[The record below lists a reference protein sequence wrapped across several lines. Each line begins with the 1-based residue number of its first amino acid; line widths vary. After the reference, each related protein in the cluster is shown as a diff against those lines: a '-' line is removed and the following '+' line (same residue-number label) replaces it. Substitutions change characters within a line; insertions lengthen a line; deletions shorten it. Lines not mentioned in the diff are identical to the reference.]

1 MFKEKT
7 AKWLLP
13 IMALG
18 VVYGDL
24 GTSPLYVLNTAF
36 AKIGLNIKINQL
48 SIEGIASLII
58 WSLIIVVSLE
68 FIFLLMK
75 ADNAG
80 EGGILA
86 LVGLIKHHF
95 KESTKTKKYLIL
107 IGIIGVALFFGDS
120 TITPAISILSAV
132 QGLNVISSGF
142 RQLVIPITI
151 IIVLGLFFLQ
161 RKGSSF
167 IGDLFGPIMLIW
179 FITIGIAGL
188 LEIIKLP
195 GILVSLSPTYAISFI
210 VQQPVIAFI
219 SLGAVV
225 LAVTGSEALYADMG
239 HFGRQPI
246 KKAWLFI
253 VLPSLISCYLG
264 ESAVILNHHFT
275 LNNPLLY
282 LFPNNLRL
290 AMTILATIATII
302 ASQAVISGAFSLT
315 KQAIQLNL
323 LPKIKIIHTSD
334 LETGQVYL
342 SLVNWL
348 LMIAVLFLVL
358 FFQSAT
364 SLAEA
369 FGIAVSGTI
378 LIDGILYLFV
388 VKKIW
393 RQPLLTVL
401 LKLIFIIPLP
411 LLFFSSNLQKI
422 ISGGWFPI
430 LIAILVMT
438 IIYIYLRG
446 EKIVTKE
453 RRLLAKPIDKF
464 IQEID
469 QTKPPIQRLKGNG
482 IYVGHHQD
490 LTPLALHACIN
501 QFHEIQ
507 DNTIIVTTE
516 ILNLAHNDTQH
527 QRINYR
533 QLSTLHGRIIHLHLS
548 YGYHDYIHIPQDI
561 NHYLEQSSSAYF
573 ISLTEIILTNKKNMP
588 YWQKTIFRYLNQNSV
603 TSSEFYHLPLNQ
615 TIQIKYPIP
624 L

>member
-1 MFKEKT
+1 MFQRKT
-7 AKWLLP
+7 TKWLLP

-36 AKIGLNIKINQL
+36 AKIGLNVHINQFN
-48 SIEGIASLII
+48 IEGIASLII
-58 WSLIIVVSLE
+58 WSLILVVSLE

-86 LVGLIKHHF
+86 LVGLIKHHL
-95 KESTKTKKYLIL
+95 KDSTKLKKYLIL

-132 QGLNVISSGF
+132 QGLDVISNNF
-142 RQLVIPITI
+142 NQLIIPITVM
-151 IIVLGLFFLQ
+151 IVLGLFFLQ
-161 RKGSSF
+161 KKGSSF

-179 FITIGIAGL
+179 FTTIGIAGL
-188 LEIIKLP
+188 FEIIKLP
-195 GILVSLSPTYAISFI
+195 EILVSLSPTYALNFI
-210 VQQPVIAFI
+210 IQQPIVAFI

-225 LAVTGSEALYADMG
+225 LAITGSEALYADMG

-246 KKAWLFI
+246 KKAWLLI

-264 ESAVILNHHFT
+264 ESAIILSHHFT
-275 LNNPLLY
+275 VNNPLLY
-282 LFPNNLRL
+282 LFPSNLRL
-290 AMTILATIATII
+290 ATTVLATIATII
-302 ASQAVISGAFSLT
+302 ASQAVISGAFSLA

-334 LETGQVYL
+334 VETGQVYL

-364 SLAEA
+364 NLAEA

-388 VKKIW
+388 IKKIW
-393 RQPLLTVL
+393 QQSFFMTI

-422 ISGGWFPI
+422 VSGGWFPI
-430 LIAILVMT
+430 LIAVLIIT
-438 IIYIYLRG
+438 IIYIYSKG
-446 EKIVTKE
+446 ENIITKE
-453 RRLLAKPIDKF
+453 RRLLAKPLQKF

-469 QTKPPIQRLKGNG
+469 QTKPPINRLKGNG
-482 IYVGHHQD
+482 IYIGHHQD
-490 LTPLALHACIN
+490 LTPLALHACLN

-507 DNTIIVTTE
+507 NNTIIVTTE
-516 ILNLAHNDTQH
+516 ILNLAHNDNQH
-527 QRINYR
+527 PRINYR
-533 QLSTLHGRIIHLHLS
+533 QLSNLNGQIIHLHLS
-548 YGYHDYIHIPQDI
+548 YGYHDYVHIPKDI
-561 NHYLEQSSSAYF
+561 NQYLKQNSTAYF

-588 YWQKTIFRYLNQNSV
+588 HWQKIIFRYLNQNSI